1 MKEAAM
7 DTYPQDYDSR
17 NSIETVLS
25 AIIAATLIVGL
36 LWGLV
41 ELSQSRGATA
51 EHLTTAERECAYLPY
66 SKDREACIKQS
77 IHAGRG
83 TED

>member
-1 MKEAAM
+1 M
-7 DTYPQDYDSR
+7 DTFPQDYENR

-25 AIIAATLIVGL
+25 AVIAATLIVGL

-41 ELSQSRGATA
+41 ELSQSGGATA
-51 EHLTTAERECAYLPY
+51 EHLSTAERECAYLPY

-77 IHAGRG
+77 LHSGRG

>member
-1 MKEAAM
+1 M
-7 DTYPQDYDSR
+7 DTYPQDYASR
-17 NSIETVLS
+17 NSSETVLS
-25 AIIAATLIVGL
+25 AVIAAALIVGL

-51 EHLTTAERECAYLPY
+51 AHLTTAQRECAYLPY

-77 IHAGRG
+77 LHSGRG

>member
-1 MKEAAM
+1 MN
-7 DTYPQDYDSR
+7 TYPQDYPER
-17 NSIETVLS
+17 NSIESVVS
-25 AIIAATLIVGL
+25 AVIAATLIVGL

-41 ELSQSRGATA
+41 ELSQSRDATA
-51 EHLTTAERECAYLPY
+51 AYLTTAERECAYLPY
-66 SKDREACIKQS
+66 AKDREACIKQS